1 MSKLEDKKKR
11 IMQESL
17 KLFAEKGFHTTS
29 IQEIASTSEV
39 SKGAFYIHFD
49 SKDDLLVEIFKYYSE
64 TIMEKLNRMEHSSD
78 DPFETFTNQI
88 AAFLDLY
95 KDHKEYLLMHF
106 RDNIHLGDKMDDL
119 IRSLHKQSYDWME
132 ERLRNIYGSQLSV
145 HMTDIIIQ
153 VDSLLSGYFKW
164 IAIHHLDFDST
175 HLASYITHHINLMIQ
190 DVLQENAPPIFQYQD
205 LTQFNEKDELAIQEN
220 IDALYEKIARL
231 SEQDKQEAKEAIQVL
246 EEERTKQKPKR
257 IIIQSMLQHLETHE
271 ELQAHVQN
279 IKKYL

>member
-64 TIMEKLNRMEHSSD
+64 TIMEKLNRMEDSSD
-78 DPFETFTNQI
+78 DPFEAFTNQI
-88 AAFLDLY
+88 AAFLELY

-132 ERLRNIYGSQLSV
+132 ERLSNIYGSPLST

-164 IAIHHLDFDST
+164 IAIHNLEFDSSQ
-175 HLASYITHHINLMIQ
+175 LASYITHHINLMIQ
-190 DVLQENAPPIFQYQD
+190 DVLEQQAPPIFHYQD

-220 IDALYEKIARL
+220 IDALHEKITQL
-231 SEQDKQEAKEAIQVL
+231 PQQDKQDAQEAIQVL

-257 IIIQSMLQHLETHE
+257 IIIQSMLKHLETHE
-271 ELQAHVQN
+271 VLQSHVQN